1 MTHAYESLVDG
12 AMNLSLGVV
21 IGVALGYFVVGLM
34 NLSEKKANARVDRLK
49 SVADTPHVSDDD
61 YPPTDLDYPGPDDS
75 SELDPEWVKALTDM
89 YSDDDEDDNASELF
103 VYLKMDSSAPETF
116 DDLVKAYAKILCP
129 EDYIDPAETVE
140 ITTADV

>member
-61 YPPTDLDYPGPDDS
+61 YPPTDLDYPWPD
-75 SELDPEWVKALTDM
+75 
-89 YSDDDEDDNASELF
+89 DDDEKEFDAHLVMSPDEL
-103 VYLKMDSSAPETF
+103 LTMAEH
-116 DDLVKAYAKILCP
+116 LLAAYA
-129 EDYIDPAETVE
+129 EFFDEQDTIDVAETVE
-140 ITTADV
+140 ITTSDV